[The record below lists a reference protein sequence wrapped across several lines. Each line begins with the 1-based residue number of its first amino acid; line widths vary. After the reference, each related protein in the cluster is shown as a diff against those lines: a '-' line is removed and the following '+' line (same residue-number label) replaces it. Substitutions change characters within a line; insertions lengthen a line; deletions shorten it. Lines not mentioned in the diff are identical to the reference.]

1 MRIKADLKTG
11 ESKAICPHCER
22 GYGDWDEVM
31 EWTDRHNITRR
42 QFFLCASCRQ
52 DFQGDWL
59 TLKRTPKG
67 QRGALYRRLFA
78 RRGA

>member
-1 MRIKADLKTG
+1 MRIQTDLRTG
-11 ESKAICPHCER
+11 ECKVICPRCKR
-22 GYGDWDEVM
+22 AYGEEIM

-59 TLKRTPKG
+59 RLKRTPKAR
-67 QRGALYRRLFA
+67 RGALYRRLFA

>member
-1 MRIKADLKTG
+1 MKLQSNLETG
-11 ESKAICPHCER
+11 ECKAICPRCNEA
-22 GYGDWDEVM
+22 YGDWAEVM

-52 DFQGDWL
+52 DFQSDWL
-59 TLKRTPKG
+59 KLKRTAKG
-67 QRGALYRRLFA
+67 ERGALYRRLFA